1 MATQA
6 MKCFHAAQLDKS
18 GDTMKPK
25 LNGARPKATMEPG
38 QLELQAKQQ
47 SAMIGC
53 IAEKLLASVSSELKI
68 LSSNGNL

>member
-1 MATQA
+1 MPDSARAMMQVTPQSSNESSQA

-38 QLELQAKQQ
+38 RLEKRR
-47 SAMIGC
+47 S
-53 IAEKLLASVSSELKI
+53 
-68 LSSNGNL
+68 